1 MLTKSIA
8 VAILLLSSKIVM
20 AQSDPLDS
28 TASEIISPWT
38 KSWIISLRGN
48 QANYSDWSMGGVNSS
63 AFVAT
68 SKFKTEYTWR
78 AFTNTL
84 RSDLRYGRVYQKGS
98 GAEKTEDLILLSNK
112 IDYAINDGAWRAFL
126 EVSFRTQFTKGFD
139 GNGDLISDFL
149 SPGYLI
155 ESLGILYQPN
165 DLFSMQLG
173 AGLKQTTVN
182 ADGLDD
188 YYGLIEDQDVRWEG
202 GVTFALIYEVEIFK
216 NFTFETE
223 LTTFT
228 NVTLPLVR
236 TDIFMTNLLTGEINS
251 FLTSTLEWSF
261 IYDDDFGEVLQS
273 MRVISLGIQVNV
285 FRD

>member
-1 MLTKSIA
+1 MHIK
-8 VAILLLSSKIVM
+8 ILILSLLVIFSTT
-20 AQSDPLDS
+20 AFTQTTTTDS
-28 TASEIISPWT
+28 TDVEVVSPWT
-38 KSWIISLRGN
+38 RSWVISLRGN
-48 QANYSDWSMGGVNSS
+48 QADYNDWSMGGVNSS
-63 AFVAT
+63 AFVVM
-68 SKFKTEYTWR
+68 SKFRSTYKGSIFNNTIR
-78 AFTNTL
+78 A
-84 RSDLRYGRVYQKGS
+84 DLRYGRVYQKGS
-98 GAEKTEDLILLSNK
+98 QAEKTEDLILLSNK
-112 IDYAINDGAWRAFL
+112 IDYAINNSVWKAFL

-139 GNGDLISDFL
+139 GNGELISDFL

-165 DLFSMQLG
+165 EQFSTQLG

-202 GVTFALIYEVEIFK
+202 GVTFALEYEVEIFK

-228 NVTLPLVR
+228 NVVLPLKR
-236 TDIFMTNLLTGEINS
+236 TDIFMTNVLTGEINS

-273 MRVISLGIQVNV
+273 MRVISLGIQVKV
-285 FRD
+285 FK